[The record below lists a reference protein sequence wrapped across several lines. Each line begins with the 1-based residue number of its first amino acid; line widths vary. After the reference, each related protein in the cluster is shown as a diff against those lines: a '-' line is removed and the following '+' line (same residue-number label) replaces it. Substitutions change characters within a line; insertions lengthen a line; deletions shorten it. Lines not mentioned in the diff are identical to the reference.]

1 MLIDIVLFLAGLIF
15 ILISAEIFTNGVEA
29 LGHRLNLSTNF
40 TGSVLAA
47 VGTALPETILPIIA
61 VFFFAEGKG
70 HEIGVGAIL
79 GAPFMLSTLAF
90 PLIGLTV
97 ILAHFWLKKRALEIN
112 IETVGFRRDIVFFLF
127 AYSIA
132 LFIVPYENET
142 LRTFTAI
149 FLVFL
154 YVLYIWLTLKGE
166 SNEMEEVEKLYFSPN
181 NPHPHTAVILSQVIT
196 ALIVM
201 ITGAHMFVSGI
212 EKISLH
218 FGFPAL
224 LFSLLVAPVATEL
237 PEKVNSIFWIFRKKD
252 SLAVGNVSGAM
263 VFQSTIPVGFGIVFT
278 EWKITGLAMVSGV
291 FAIIAGF
298 LALVLSY
305 VDKKLIPFGLTVG
318 GIFYIIYIYLAI
330 KEFV

>member
-1 MLIDIVLFLAGLIF
+1 MLFDIIIFLLGLIF
-15 ILISAEIFTNGVEA
+15 ILISAEVFTNGVEA

-47 VGTALPETILPIIA
+47 VGTALPETILPVIA
-61 VFFFAEGKG
+61 VLFFAEGQG
-70 HEIGVGAIL
+70 HDIGVGAIL

-127 AYSIA
+127 AYSVA
-132 LFIVPYENET
+132 LFIVPYENEV
-142 LRTFTAI
+142 LRVLTAV
-149 FLVFL
+149 FLILL

-166 SNEMEEVEKLYFSPN
+166 SNEMEEVEKLYFSPKN
-181 NPHPHTAVILSQVIT
+181 PNPHIAVIILQVIT
-196 ALIVM
+196 ALTIM

-237 PEKVNSIFWIFRKKD
+237 PEKVNSIFWILRKKD

-278 EWKITGLAMVSGV
+278 QWDITGLAMVSGV
-291 FAIIAGF
+291 FAVVSAF
-298 LALVLSY
+298 FALALSY
-305 VDKKLIPFGLTVG
+305 VDKKVIPFGLTIG
-318 GIFYIIYIYLAI
+318 GIFYIIYIYLAV
-330 KEFV
+330 KEFF